1 MSQSVHRRRGG
12 PGARLWHRPLVRRS
26 WMLVAAGLLAF
37 VVIVAMNSG
46 PITSTQALRAA
57 RTTPSTTE
65 SPAAPFCRALAAQP
79 VDVGDGAA
87 YVGSAE
93 QLEALRDLEAA
104 ATPTVRLHLGVLRDY
119 LGGDDPEPDARDWP
133 H

>member
-1 MSQSVHRRRGG
+1 
-12 PGARLWHRPLVRRS
+12 
-26 WMLVAAGLLAF
+26 MLVVAGLLAF

-57 RTTPSTTE
+57 RTTPSTIE

-79 VDVGDGAA
+79 VDVGDGPT

-93 QLEALRDLEAA
+93 QLAALRDLEAV
-104 ATPTVRLHLGVLRDY
+104 ATPTVRLHLGVLRHY
-119 LGGDDPEPDARDWP
+119 LTDGDPDADAHTWP
-133 H
+133 SGVQDAVASIEDFATDHC